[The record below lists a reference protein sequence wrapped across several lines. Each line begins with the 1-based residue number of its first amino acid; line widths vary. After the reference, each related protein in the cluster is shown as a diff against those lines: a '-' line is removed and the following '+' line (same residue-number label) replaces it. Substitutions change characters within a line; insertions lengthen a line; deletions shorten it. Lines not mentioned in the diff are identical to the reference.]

1 MAKIYIL
8 CPANVQTG
16 GTEVLHQLAD
26 HFNNIGKDCY
36 IVFYEK
42 NKCVKAD
49 IPEAFKQYNIKLADS
64 VNDSKDDY
72 LIIPEVCLYFSK
84 QFSNIKMIF
93 YWLSFD
99 NYFGNS
105 GLWDFIRYYFK
116 GMFSIRN
123 ILGKLYRY
131 NSTLSLSFNKIKKI
145 DSDRVLH
152 AYQSKYV
159 SDILHKNGINNQ
171 LPLRDYIN
179 TKFTTNIDNNSE
191 RKDIILYNPAKG
203 FKITKKLIEIM
214 PEVEFIPLKG
224 LNREQLSNL
233 FQTAKVYIDFGNHP
247 GKDKIPR
254 EACSNGCCV
263 IVGKNGSAAYFE
275 DVPISDKYKFHNSEI
290 HKVKDIILDIFK
302 NYIQHSKQFD
312 AYRDRIKQ
320 EKDVFY
326 ADIERLIPLYFRDK
340 DY

>member
-1 MAKIYIL
+1 
-8 CPANVQTG
+8 
-16 GTEVLHQLAD
+16 
-26 HFNNIGKDCY
+26 
-36 IVFYEK
+36 
-42 NKCVKAD
+42 
-49 IPEAFKQYNIKLADS
+49 
-64 VNDSKDDY
+64 
-72 LIIPEVCLYFSK
+72 
-84 QFSNIKMIF
+84 
-93 YWLSFD
+93 
-99 NYFGNS
+99 
-105 GLWDFIRYYFK
+105 
-116 GMFSIRN
+116 MFSRRS

-131 NSTLSLSFNKIKKI
+131 NSSLSLSFNKIKQI
-145 DSDRVLH
+145 ETDRVLH

-179 TKFTTNIDNNSE
+179 TKFITTDNNSE
-191 RKDIILYNPAKG
+191 RKDIILYNPVKG
-203 FKITKKLIEIM
+203 FKITKRLMKIM
-214 PEVEFIPLKG
+214 PNVKFIPLKG

-263 IVGKNGSAAYFE
+263 IVGKNGSASYFE
-275 DVPISDKYKFHNSEI
+275 DVSISDKYKFHNSEI
-290 HKVKDIILDIFK
+290 QKVKKLILDIFK
-302 NYIQHSKQFD
+302 NYSQHSKQFD

-340 DY
+340 NY